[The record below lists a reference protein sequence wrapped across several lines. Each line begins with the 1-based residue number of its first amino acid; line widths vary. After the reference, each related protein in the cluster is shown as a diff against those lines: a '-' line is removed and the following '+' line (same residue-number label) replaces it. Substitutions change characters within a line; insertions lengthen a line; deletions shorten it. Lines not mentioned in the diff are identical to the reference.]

1 MKINVVGKMVKDI
14 KVKADIDQFT
24 GELLSVVSI
33 ATSLAVLIPV
43 DILVTLLGLVH
54 ILLGNTQLGIIII
67 VISNLVAIIL
77 CIIAMFVL
85 MIKLE

>member
-1 MKINVVGKMVKDI
+1 MVGKMVKDI

>member
-1 MKINVVGKMVKDI
+1 MVGKMVKDI

-67 VISNLVAIIL
+67 VIANMVAIIL

>member
-1 MKINVVGKMVKDI
+1 MVKNI